1 MAQSIPQYCND
12 FLEYCEVEKGLSPM
26 TSKNYRR
33 FLDKFF
39 LWLRKNDL
47 ETLAP
52 QDLTED
58 HIWKYRVWL
67 SRLPNA
73 TKKTSPGLASSTQIR
88 YLIALRALLGFFH
101 EKNIPSLPT
110 EKIKLPKENRDRQEK
125 FLNLDQLA
133 KFFAAVNIS
142 SQSGLRDRAILESF
156 FST

>member
-88 YLIALRALLGFFH
+88 YLIAL
-101 EKNIPSLPT
+101 S
-110 EKIKLPKENRDRQEK
+110 
-125 FLNLDQLA
+125 
-133 KFFAAVNIS
+133 
-142 SQSGLRDRAILESF
+142 
-156 FST
+156 